1 MWRYN
6 LKIGTFKDKI
16 AKHFQQMYVN
26 QTRQIWT
33 QNNQAKKNVRALSPV
48 LPVVRKLAG
57 GSGEKMN
64 LIIGLLKIK
73 FQS

>member
-16 AKHFQQMYVN
+16 VKHFQQMYVN

-33 QNNQAKKNVRALSPV
+33 QNNQAKKKR
-48 LPVVRKLAG
+48 
-57 GSGEKMN
+57 
-64 LIIGLLKIK
+64 
-73 FQS
+73 